1 MRSVAIGEVAIRV
14 VQGGLAGK
22 DSLSSKFVTGG
33 GDNRAKNQANID
45 RWPAWTKTFTFYGHQ
60 QAGFCY
66 MHMLSCDQQVG
77 LPRRPT
83 IDFLPYRSIYRPFTI
98 ERPFSRDGNHLVA
111 VDRKSDQGGH
121 HVPAKETRQTLRPVS
136 ASNTRQ
142 APPPPKYQSD
152 H

>member
-1 MRSVAIGEVAIRV
+1 
-14 VQGGLAGK
+14 
-22 DSLSSKFVTGG
+22 
-33 GDNRAKNQANID
+33 
-45 RWPAWTKTFTFYGHQ
+45 
-60 QAGFCY
+60 

-77 LPRRPT
+77 LRRRPT

-152 H
+152 HCIRPRTAINYT